1 MFTFFKKENM
11 IKSEQKF
18 LEDFIMR
25 KVKIVHT
32 ADLHFDTPFNEVD
45 DKQRAINK
53 EELKEVF
60 KNIIN
65 FCKEKQVDILLL
77 AGDIFDNLTLSRET
91 IHFIENVF
99 NDIKETRVFISP
111 GNHDPYNNKSF
122 YKLIK
127 WPENVYIFKDKLE
140 KVYIKELE
148 TNVWGAAFNEKY
160 VRESLIKGFS
170 QNNKEINIMVIHG
183 EISSSIDSNEYNP
196 ITLKDIK
203 ESGMDYIALGHR
215 HNFSGIL
222 KEGNTSY
229 SYSGCPQGRGFDE
242 NGDKGI
248 IYGYVAKGAVELNF
262 IKTCKRNYEE
272 IYVDVSNSFG
282 YEELREK
289 ILNTIKEED
298 RKNNLYKIILKGEVS
313 EKFHIEEKVL
323 KSKLINDFYFC
334 KIVDKTSIAL
344 DIKELSKGYSVK
356 SIFVKNLL
364 KKLQEAK
371 TDEEKDVIKM
381 SLKIGVSSLS
391 EAEVNIDDY

>member
-1 MFTFFKKENM
+1 MK
-11 IKSEQKF
+11 
-18 LEDFIMR
+18 

-77 AGDIFDNLTLSRET
+77 AGDIFDNLTLNRET
-91 IHFIENVF
+91 IYFLENVF
-99 NDIKETRVFISP
+99 NYIKETRVFISP
-111 GNHDPYNNKSF
+111 GNHDPYNNNSF

-140 KVYIKELE
+140 KVYIEELE

-183 EISSSIDSNEYNP
+183 EISSSSEGNEYNP

-222 KEGNTSY
+222 KEGNTFY
-229 SYSGCPQGRGFDE
+229 SYSGCPQGRGFNE
-242 NGDKGI
+242 TGDKGI
-248 IYGYVAKGAVELNF
+248 IYGYVSKGAVELSF

-272 IYVDVSNSFG
+272 VYVDISNLFG
-282 YEELREK
+282 YEEVIKK
-289 ILNTIKEED
+289 ILDVIKEED

-323 KSKLINDFYFC
+323 KSKLVKDFYFC
-334 KIVDKTSIAL
+334 KVVDKTSIAL

-371 TDEEKDVIKM
+371 TDEEKDIIKM
-381 SLKIGVSSLS
+381 ALKIGVSSLS

>member
-1 MFTFFKKENM
+1 MK
-11 IKSEQKF
+11 
-18 LEDFIMR
+18 

-77 AGDIFDNLTLSRET
+77 AGDIFDNLTLNRET
-91 IHFIENVF
+91 IYFLENVF
-99 NDIKETRVFISP
+99 NNIKETRVFISP
-111 GNHDPYNNKSF
+111 GNHDPYNNNSF

-160 VRESLIKGFS
+160 VRESLIRGFS
-170 QNNKEINIMVIHG
+170 QNNKEINIMAIHG
-183 EISSSIDSNEYNP
+183 EISSSSEGNEYNP

-215 HNFSGIL
+215 HNFSGVL
-222 KEGNTSY
+222 KEGNTFY

-242 NGDKGI
+242 TGDKGI
-248 IYGYVAKGAVELNF
+248 IYGYVSKGAVELSF

-272 IYVDVSNSFG
+272 VYVDISNLFG
-282 YEELREK
+282 YEEVIKK
-289 ILNTIKEED
+289 ILDVIKEED
-298 RKNNLYKIILKGEVS
+298 RKNNLYKITG
-313 EKFHIEEKVL
+313 
-323 KSKLINDFYFC
+323 
-334 KIVDKTSIAL
+334 
-344 DIKELSKGYSVK
+344 
-356 SIFVKNLL
+356 KNLVVSKMQDNEIL
-364 KKLQEAK
+364 I
-371 TDEEKDVIKM
+371 TGVIN
-381 SLKIGVSSLS
+381 
-391 EAEVNIDDY
+391 NIEFR

>member
-1 MFTFFKKENM
+1 
-11 IKSEQKF
+11 
-18 LEDFIMR
+18 MR

-381 SLKIGVSSLS
+381 ALKIGVSSLS

>member
-1 MFTFFKKENM
+1 MK
-11 IKSEQKF
+11 
-18 LEDFIMR
+18 

-77 AGDIFDNLTLSRET
+77 AGDIFDNLTLNRET
-91 IHFIENVF
+91 IYFLENVF
-99 NDIKETRVFISP
+99 NNIKETRVFISP
-111 GNHDPYNNKSF
+111 GNHDPYNNNSF

-160 VRESLIKGFS
+160 VRESLIRGFS
-170 QNNKEINIMVIHG
+170 QNNKEINIMAIHG
-183 EISSSIDSNEYNP
+183 EISSSSEGNEYNP

-215 HNFSGIL
+215 HNFSGVL
-222 KEGNTSY
+222 KEGNTFY

-242 NGDKGI
+242 TGDKGI
-248 IYGYVAKGAVELNF
+248 IYGYVSKGAVELSF
-262 IKTCKRNYEE
+262 MKTCKRNYEE
-272 IYVDVSNSFG
+272 VYVDISNLFG
-282 YEELREK
+282 YEEVIKK
-289 ILNTIKEED
+289 ILDVIKEED

-323 KSKLINDFYFC
+323 KSKLVKDFYFC
-334 KIVDKTSIAL
+334 KVVDKTSIAL

-371 TDEEKDVIKM
+371 TDEEKDIIKM
-381 SLKIGVSSLS
+381 ALKIGVSSLS

>member
-1 MFTFFKKENM
+1 MK
-11 IKSEQKF
+11 
-18 LEDFIMR
+18 

-77 AGDIFDNLTLSRET
+77 AGDIFDNLTLNRET
-91 IHFIENVF
+91 IYFLENVF
-99 NDIKETRVFISP
+99 NNIKETRVFISP
-111 GNHDPYNNKSF
+111 GNHDPYNNNSF

-160 VRESLIKGFS
+160 VRESLIRGFS
-170 QNNKEINIMVIHG
+170 QNNKEINIMAIHG
-183 EISSSIDSNEYNP
+183 EISSSSEGNEYNP

-222 KEGNTSY
+222 KEGNTFY

-242 NGDKGI
+242 TGDKGI
-248 IYGYVAKGAVELNF
+248 IYGYVSKGVVELSF

-272 IYVDVSNSFG
+272 VYVDISNLFG
-282 YEELREK
+282 YEEVIKK
-289 ILNTIKEED
+289 ILDVIKEED

-323 KSKLINDFYFC
+323 KSKLVKDFYFC
-334 KIVDKTSIAL
+334 KVVDKTSIAL

-371 TDEEKDVIKM
+371 TDEEKDIIKM
-381 SLKIGVSSLS
+381 ALKIGVSSLS

>member
-1 MFTFFKKENM
+1 MK
-11 IKSEQKF
+11 
-18 LEDFIMR
+18 

-53 EELKEVF
+53 EELREVF

-77 AGDIFDNLTLSRET
+77 AGDIFDNLTLNRET
-91 IHFIENVF
+91 IYFLENVF
-99 NDIKETRVFISP
+99 NNIKETRVFISP
-111 GNHDPYNNKSF
+111 GNHDPYNNNSF

-160 VRESLIKGFS
+160 VRESLIRGFS
-170 QNNKEINIMVIHG
+170 QNNKEINIMAIHG
-183 EISSSIDSNEYNP
+183 EISSSSEGNEYNP

-215 HNFSGIL
+215 HNFSGVL
-222 KEGNTSY
+222 KEGNTFY

-242 NGDKGI
+242 TGDKGI
-248 IYGYVAKGAVELNF
+248 IYGYVSKGAVELSF

-272 IYVDVSNSFG
+272 VYVDISNLFG
-282 YEELREK
+282 YEEVIKK
-289 ILNTIKEED
+289 ILDVIKEED

-323 KSKLINDFYFC
+323 KSKLVRDFYFC
-334 KIVDKTSIAL
+334 KVVDKTSIAL

-371 TDEEKDVIKM
+371 TDEEKDIIKM
-381 SLKIGVSSLS
+381 ALKIGVSSLS

>member
-1 MFTFFKKENM
+1 MK
-11 IKSEQKF
+11 
-18 LEDFIMR
+18 

-77 AGDIFDNLTLSRET
+77 AGDIFDNLTLNKET
-91 IHFIENVF
+91 IYFLENIF
-99 NDIKETRVFISP
+99 DNIKETRVFISP

-140 KVYIKELE
+140 NVYIKELE

-183 EISSSIDSNEYNP
+183 EISSSSEGNEYNP

-215 HNFSGIL
+215 HNFSGVL
-222 KEGNTSY
+222 KEGNTFY

-242 NGDKGI
+242 TGDKGI

-272 IYVDVSNSFG
+272 VYIDISNLFG
-282 YEELREK
+282 YEEVIKK
-289 ILNTIKEED
+289 ILDVIKEED

-323 KSKLINDFYFC
+323 KSKLANDFYFC
-334 KIVDKTSIAL
+334 KVVDKTSIAL

-371 TDEEKDVIKM
+371 TEEEKDIIKM
-381 SLKIGVSSLS
+381 ALKIGVSSLS

>member
-1 MFTFFKKENM
+1 MK
-11 IKSEQKF
+11 
-18 LEDFIMR
+18 

-77 AGDIFDNLTLSRET
+77 AGDIFDNLTLNRET
-91 IHFIENVF
+91 IYFLENVF
-99 NDIKETRVFISP
+99 NNIKETRVFISP
-111 GNHDPYNNKSF
+111 GNHDPYNNNSF

-160 VRESLIKGFS
+160 VRESLIRGFS
-170 QNNKEINIMVIHG
+170 QNNKEINIMAIHG
-183 EISSSIDSNEYNP
+183 EISSSSEGNEYNP

-222 KEGNTSY
+222 KEGNTFY

-242 NGDKGI
+242 TGDKGI
-248 IYGYVAKGAVELNF
+248 IYGYVSKGAVELSF

-272 IYVDVSNSFG
+272 VYVDISNLFG
-282 YEELREK
+282 YEEVIKK
-289 ILNTIKEED
+289 ILDVIKEED

-323 KSKLINDFYFC
+323 KSKLVKDFYFC
-334 KIVDKTSIAL
+334 KVVDKTSIAL

-371 TDEEKDVIKM
+371 TDEEKDIIKM
-381 SLKIGVSSLS
+381 ALKIGVSSLS

>member
-1 MFTFFKKENM
+1 M
-11 IKSEQKF
+11 
-18 LEDFIMR
+18 
-25 KVKIVHT
+25 
-32 ADLHFDTPFNEVD
+32 
-45 DKQRAINK
+45 
-53 EELKEVF
+53 
-60 KNIIN
+60 
-65 FCKEKQVDILLL
+65 
-77 AGDIFDNLTLSRET
+77 
-91 IHFIENVF
+91 
-99 NDIKETRVFISP
+99 
-111 GNHDPYNNKSF
+111 
-122 YKLIK
+122 
-127 WPENVYIFKDKLE
+127 
-140 KVYIKELE
+140 
-148 TNVWGAAFNEKY
+148 WGAAFNEKY

-381 SLKIGVSSLS
+381 ALKIGVSSLS

>member
-1 MFTFFKKENM
+1 MK
-11 IKSEQKF
+11 
-18 LEDFIMR
+18 

-77 AGDIFDNLTLSRET
+77 AGDIFDNLTLNRET
-91 IHFIENVF
+91 IYFLENVF
-99 NDIKETRVFISP
+99 NNIKETRVFISP
-111 GNHDPYNNKSF
+111 GNHDPYNNNSF

-140 KVYIKELE
+140 KVYIEELE

-183 EISSSIDSNEYNP
+183 EISSSSEGNEYNP

-222 KEGNTSY
+222 KEGNTFY

-242 NGDKGI
+242 TGDKGI
-248 IYGYVAKGAVELNF
+248 IYGYVSKGAVELSF

-272 IYVDVSNSFG
+272 VYVDISNLFG
-282 YEELREK
+282 YEEVIKK
-289 ILNTIKEED
+289 ILDVIKEED

-313 EKFHIEEKVL
+313 EKFHIEEKLL
-323 KSKLINDFYFC
+323 KSKLVRDFYFC
-334 KIVDKTSIAL
+334 KVVDKTSIAL

-371 TDEEKDVIKM
+371 TDEEKDIIKM
-381 SLKIGVSSLS
+381 ALKIGVSSLS

>member
-1 MFTFFKKENM
+1 MK
-11 IKSEQKF
+11 
-18 LEDFIMR
+18 

-77 AGDIFDNLTLSRET
+77 AGDIFDNLTLNRET
-91 IHFIENVF
+91 IYFLENVF
-99 NDIKETRVFISP
+99 NNIKETRVFISP
-111 GNHDPYNNKSF
+111 GNHDPYNNNSF

-160 VRESLIKGFS
+160 VRESLIRGFS
-170 QNNKEINIMVIHG
+170 QNNKEINIMAIHG
-183 EISSSIDSNEYNP
+183 EISSSSEGNEYNP

-215 HNFSGIL
+215 HNFSGLL
-222 KEGNTSY
+222 KEGNTFY

-242 NGDKGI
+242 TGDKGI
-248 IYGYVAKGAVELNF
+248 IYGYVSKGVVELSF

-272 IYVDVSNSFG
+272 VYVDISNLFG
-282 YEELREK
+282 YEEVIKK
-289 ILNTIKEED
+289 ILDVIKEED

-323 KSKLINDFYFC
+323 KSKLVRDFYFC
-334 KIVDKTSIAL
+334 KVVDKTSIAL

-371 TDEEKDVIKM
+371 TDEEKDIIKM
-381 SLKIGVSSLS
+381 ALKIGVSSLS

>member
-1 MFTFFKKENM
+1 
-11 IKSEQKF
+11 
-18 LEDFIMR
+18 MR

-127 WPENVYIFKDKLE
+127 WPENVYIFKEKLE

-183 EISSSIDSNEYNP
+183 EISSSIDGNEYNP

-381 SLKIGVSSLS
+381 ALKIGVSSLS

>member
-1 MFTFFKKENM
+1 MK
-11 IKSEQKF
+11 
-18 LEDFIMR
+18 

-77 AGDIFDNLTLSRET
+77 AGDIFDNLTLNRET
-91 IHFIENVF
+91 IYFLENVF
-99 NDIKETRVFISP
+99 NNIKETRVFISP
-111 GNHDPYNNKSF
+111 GNHDPYNNNSF

-160 VRESLIKGFS
+160 VRESLIRGFS
-170 QNNKEINIMVIHG
+170 QNNKEINIMAIHG
-183 EISSSIDSNEYNP
+183 EISSSSEGNEYNP

-215 HNFSGIL
+215 HNFSGVL
-222 KEGNTSY
+222 KEGNTFY

-242 NGDKGI
+242 TGDKGI
-248 IYGYVAKGAVELNF
+248 IYGYISKGAVELSF

-272 IYVDVSNSFG
+272 VYVDISNLFG
-282 YEELREK
+282 YEEVIKK
-289 ILNTIKEED
+289 ILDVIKEED

-323 KSKLINDFYFC
+323 KSKLVKDFYFC
-334 KIVDKTSIAL
+334 KVVDKTSIAL

-371 TDEEKDVIKM
+371 TDEEKDIIKM
-381 SLKIGVSSLS
+381 ALKIGVSSLS

>member
-1 MFTFFKKENM
+1 MK
-11 IKSEQKF
+11 
-18 LEDFIMR
+18 

-77 AGDIFDNLTLSRET
+77 AGDIFDNLTLNRET
-91 IHFIENVF
+91 IYFLENVF
-99 NDIKETRVFISP
+99 NNIKETRVFISP
-111 GNHDPYNNKSF
+111 GNHDPYNNNSF

-160 VRESLIKGFS
+160 VRESLIRGFS
-170 QNNKEINIMVIHG
+170 QNNKEINIMAIHG
-183 EISSSIDSNEYNP
+183 EISSSSEGNEYNP

-215 HNFSGIL
+215 HNFSGVL
-222 KEGNTSY
+222 KEGNTFY

-242 NGDKGI
+242 TGDKGI
-248 IYGYVAKGAVELNF
+248 IYGYVSKGAVELSF

-272 IYVDVSNSFG
+272 VYVDISNLFG
-282 YEELREK
+282 YEEVIKK
-289 ILNTIKEED
+289 ILDVIKEED

-323 KSKLINDFYFC
+323 KSKLVKDFYFC
-334 KIVDKTSIAL
+334 KVVDKTSIAL

-371 TDEEKDVIKM
+371 TDEEKDIIKM
-381 SLKIGVSSLS
+381 ALKIGVSSLS

>member
-1 MFTFFKKENM
+1 MK
-11 IKSEQKF
+11 
-18 LEDFIMR
+18 

-77 AGDIFDNLTLSRET
+77 AGDIFDNLTLNRET
-91 IHFIENVF
+91 IYFLENVF
-99 NDIKETRVFISP
+99 NNIKETRVFISP
-111 GNHDPYNNKSF
+111 GNHDPYNNNSF

-160 VRESLIKGFS
+160 VRESLIRGFS
-170 QNNKEINIMVIHG
+170 QNNKEINIMAIHG
-183 EISSSIDSNEYNP
+183 EISSSSEGNEYNP

-215 HNFSGIL
+215 HNFSGVL
-222 KEGNTSY
+222 KEGNTFY

-242 NGDKGI
+242 TGDKGI
-248 IYGYVAKGAVELNF
+248 IYGYVSKGAVELSF

-272 IYVDVSNSFG
+272 VYVDISNLFG
-282 YEELREK
+282 YEEVIKK
-289 ILNTIKEED
+289 ILDVIKEED

-323 KSKLINDFYFC
+323 KSKLVRDFYFC
-334 KIVDKTSIAL
+334 KVVDKTSIAL

-371 TDEEKDVIKM
+371 TDEEKDIIKM
-381 SLKIGVSSLS
+381 ALKIGVSSLS

>member
-1 MFTFFKKENM
+1 MK
-11 IKSEQKF
+11 
-18 LEDFIMR
+18 

-77 AGDIFDNLTLSRET
+77 AGDIFDNLTLNRET
-91 IHFIENVF
+91 IYFLENVF
-99 NDIKETRVFISP
+99 NNIKETRVFISP
-111 GNHDPYNNKSF
+111 GNHDPYNNNSF

-160 VRESLIKGFS
+160 VRESLIRGFS
-170 QNNKEINIMVIHG
+170 QNNKEINIMAIQG
-183 EISSSIDSNEYNP
+183 EISSSSEGNEYNP

-215 HNFSGIL
+215 HNFSGVL
-222 KEGNTSY
+222 KEGNTFY

-242 NGDKGI
+242 TGDKGI
-248 IYGYVAKGAVELNF
+248 IYGYVSKGAVELSF

-272 IYVDVSNSFG
+272 VYVDISNLFG
-282 YEELREK
+282 YEEVIKK
-289 ILNTIKEED
+289 ILDVIKEED

-323 KSKLINDFYFC
+323 KSKLVKDFYFC
-334 KIVDKTSIAL
+334 KVVDKTSIAL

-371 TDEEKDVIKM
+371 TDEEKDIIKM
-381 SLKIGVSSLS
+381 ALKIGVSSLS

>member
-1 MFTFFKKENM
+1 MK
-11 IKSEQKF
+11 
-18 LEDFIMR
+18 

-77 AGDIFDNLTLSRET
+77 AGDIFDNLTLNRET
-91 IHFIENVF
+91 IYFLENVF
-99 NDIKETRVFISP
+99 NNIKETRVFISP
-111 GNHDPYNNKSF
+111 GNHDPYNNNSF

-160 VRESLIKGFS
+160 VRESLIRGFS
-170 QNNKEINIMVIHG
+170 QNNKEINIMAIHG
-183 EISSSIDSNEYNP
+183 EISSSSEGNEYNP

-222 KEGNTSY
+222 KEGNTFY

-242 NGDKGI
+242 TGDKGI
-248 IYGYVAKGAVELNF
+248 IYGYVSKGVVELSF

-272 IYVDVSNSFG
+272 VYVDISNLFG
-282 YEELREK
+282 YEEVIKK
-289 ILNTIKEED
+289 ILDVIKEED

-323 KSKLINDFYFC
+323 KSKLVRDFYFC
-334 KIVDKTSIAL
+334 KVVDKTSIAL

-381 SLKIGVSSLS
+381 ALKIGVSSLS